1 MPVGL
6 VVFEILSSVRLQSKN
21 SGYLLRKH
29 LKILSRIRVRPKLGT
44 ILLTV
49 VTVYLVCSRLGP
61 VLTRVGESANETFE
75 LEKTL
80 RHGLE
85 LEREGLQLIREACR
99 RFRDA
104 TRVPGPLAR
113 RYEKIWKWERE
124 REASISISKRG
135 SHFEWC
141 KGQSSCFPFKI
152 ALATGAATTQ
162 LVLQGFIT
170 LVVVVHLIMV
180 VVFTITC

>member
-6 VVFEILSSVRLQSKN
+6 VAFEILSSLRLQSKN

-29 LKILSRIRVRPKLGT
+29 FNFLSRIRPKLGT
-44 ILLTV
+44 VLLTI

-80 RHGLE
+80 RRGLE
-85 LEREGLQLIREACR
+85 LEREGLQLFREACR

-113 RYEKIWKWERE
+113 RYEKELEGRARE
-124 REASISISKRG
+124 GKNPREAAILNSLRG
-135 SHFEWC
+135 KVPAS
-141 KGQSSCFPFKI
+141 
-152 ALATGAATTQ
+152 L
-162 LVLQGFIT
+162 
-170 LVVVVHLIMV
+170 
-180 VVFTITC
+180 